1 MLNENEWIINDD
13 EILRLF
19 SFLNREINIVTDLL
33 LIVFFFIQ
41 RKRSFHFSRRSISR
55 PSNLDEKKLTP
66 PR

>member
-13 EILRLF
+13 EIPRLF
-19 SFLNREINIVTDLL
+19 FFLNREINIVTDLL
-33 LIVFFFIQ
+33 LIAFFFYSKKTIVP
-41 RKRSFHFSRRSISR
+41 FLCRSISR